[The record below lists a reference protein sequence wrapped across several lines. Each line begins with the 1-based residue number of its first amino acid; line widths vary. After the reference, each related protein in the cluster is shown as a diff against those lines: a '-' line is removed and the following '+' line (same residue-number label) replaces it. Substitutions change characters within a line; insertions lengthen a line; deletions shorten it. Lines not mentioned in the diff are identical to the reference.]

1 MAGMFG
7 KEGGAEG
14 RTGAVET
21 VIGPTVHVEGDF
33 VGEQDVL
40 VEGAVTGTLKT
51 KGNLRVGE
59 KAVVE
64 AEVEANSAVIA
75 GTIRGNITVKDRI
88 ELQASAHI
96 EGDFV
101 AQTIS
106 VEPGATIR
114 GHCECGVATK
124 LETTR
129 EKEELKKKKEIPVMA

>member
-1 MAGMFG
+1 MPGMFG
-7 KEGGAEG
+7 KDGGFEG
-14 RTGAVET
+14 RAGGVET
-21 VIGPTVHVEGDF
+21 VIGSTVHLEGDF

-75 GTIRGNITVKDRI
+75 GTIRGNVTVKDKI
-88 ELQASAHI
+88 DLQASAQV
-96 EGDFV
+96 EGDLV

-114 GHCECGVATK
+114 GRCECGTAAKSESV
-124 LETTR
+124 R
-129 EKEELKKKKEIPVMA
+129 DKEELKKKKEIPAMV